1 MPAVSWMYRMMGIIR
16 SALLGL
22 VFLMVLGSA
31 HAKTNW
37 PPYTQYVLRCV
48 PDAAAHHQVNA
59 QVLAAIAWVES
70 RFEPNAR
77 SYNTNRSV
85 DMGAFQIN
93 SVHAPLLSKY
103 GIRPRDLHDPCVSAY
118 VAAWLYAKHVR
129 RFGPNWAAV
138 GAYHS
143 QTPHR
148 QRWYANR
155 VAEVLMRWRVI
166 PMGRLPYVE

>member
-1 MPAVSWMYRMMGIIR
+1 MGKMRKIVLR
-16 SALLGL
+16 ALLWCA
-22 VFLMVLGSA
+22 FLLGFGSVSA
-31 HAKTNW
+31 RTTW

-77 SYNTNRSV
+77 SYNTNGSV

-93 SVHAPLLSKY
+93 SIHAPLLSQY
-103 GIRPRDLHDPCVSAY
+103 GIELKDLHDPCVGAY
-118 VAAWLYAKHVR
+118 VAAWLYAKQVR

-155 VAEVLMRWRVI
+155 VAQVLMNWRVI
-166 PMGRLPYVE
+166 PKGQLPYPE